1 MEDRTLRGAMA
12 DAGISQAAL
21 ADILHMARS
30 TLNKKMKTGNFTV
43 REICAISRAVGL
55 KNPQDVYHVF
65 LRDVLQN

>member
-43 REICAISRAVGL
+43 REICAISKAVGL